1 MNQFWAPQDTDD
13 KYSHHERFEF
23 EEDNWIVFGM
33 FFGVWLVYWLI
44 IHFVDRW
51 TLNAIAWYFEI
62 ASFVPAVAYLMF
74 SEEYGLNP
82 FKWWPLFF
90 GYKVECKEK
99 ELLYDKQIAKFGG
112 LFNVYQVS
120 VDCIKFRT
128 KKQAFK
134 YTMFN

>member
-1 MNQFWAPQDTDD
+1 MNYFWAPPDPDD

-82 FKWWPLFF
+82 FKWWPMFF

-99 ELLYDKQIAKFGG
+99 ELLDDKQIAKLGG
-112 LFNVYQVS
+112 PFNVYQVS